1 MCAKPPIRRRN
12 YRTPLRPT
20 DRNGDLAGFSQGGLQ
35 WSHQHIEYT
44 PPKREHQ
51 DMNATTVTPTFPID
65 RLLVCGICGAGMTL
79 ECGPEHRYACPHGCV
94 TPLEADGLNRAVI
107 GGIVPAVVTEST
119 FPRLKD
125 AVKKAI
131 SEIQADNPGFHG
143 DDLTDEGIRALLD
156 DPGTLMRYDEAS
168 GLLGMFVESIKVRP
182 GQATVRYS
190 MALPPGSPSAG
201 SRSQEI
207 ELPEPATE

>member
-1 MCAKPPIRRRN
+1 MSAI
-12 YRTPLRPT
+12 
-20 DRNGDLAGFSQGGLQ
+20 A
-35 WSHQHIEYT
+35 I
-44 PPKREHQ
+44 
-51 DMNATTVTPTFPID
+51 TPTFPID

-79 ECGPEHRYACPHGCV
+79 EHGPEHRYACPSGCV
-94 TPLEADGLNRAVI
+94 TPLEADGLNRALI

-119 FPRLKD
+119 LPRLKD
-125 AVKKAI
+125 AVKEAI
-131 SEIQADNPGFHG
+131 SEIQADNPGFPG
-143 DDLTDEGIRALLD
+143 EGLTDEVIRALLN
-156 DPGTLMRYDEAS
+156 DPGILMRHDEAA
-168 GLLGMFVESIKVRP
+168 GLLGMFVESIRVRP